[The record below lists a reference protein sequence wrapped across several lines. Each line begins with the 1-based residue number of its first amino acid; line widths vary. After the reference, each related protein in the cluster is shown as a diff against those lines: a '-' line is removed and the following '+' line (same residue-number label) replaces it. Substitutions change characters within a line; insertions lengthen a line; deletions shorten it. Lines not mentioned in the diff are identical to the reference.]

1 MNAIKKNLS
10 EILDRMDVP
19 KLRKELT
26 PANLRWLKR
35 NLGIRNSQHPAFPS
49 AVHFINHLI
58 WAGEE
63 NESR

>member
-1 MNAIKKNLS
+1 MNAIRKNLI
-10 EILDRMDVP
+10 EILDKMDVP

-26 PANLRWLKR
+26 PANLQWLKR
-35 NLGIRNSQHPAFPS
+35 NLGIRNSAHPSFPS

-63 NESR
+63 NE